1 MTREAAIGTTDAGG
15 PGARWVRRLM
25 GINLGLVALQPL
37 SAGFLMSGYARALT
51 FHAVVAQALQ
61 LGALIQAITAI
72 VLWRRHRVPARVA
85 GASLGLFAIMF
96 LQVALGYR
104 RWYWLHVPLGVAL
117 VVGLQRQGVRP
128 DTVAHD
134 RSAAATAVATA

>member
-1 MTREAAIGTTDAGG
+1 MTPGKGNQDQEWGTV
-15 PGARWVRRLM
+15 WVRRLV

-51 FHAVVAQALQ
+51 VHAVVAQALQ
-61 LGALIQAITAI
+61 LGALIQAITAM

-85 GASLGLFAIMF
+85 GASLGLFVIMF

-104 RWYWLHVPLGVAL
+104 RWY
-117 VVGLQRQGVRP
+117 
-128 DTVAHD
+128 
-134 RSAAATAVATA
+134 

>member
-1 MTREAAIGTTDAGG
+1 MATTDAG
-15 PGARWVRRLM
+15 RRSMSWIRRLV

-51 FHAVVAQALQ
+51 VHAVVAQALQ
-61 LGALIQAITAI
+61 LGALIQAITAV

-85 GASLGLFAIMF
+85 GASIGLFVIMF

-104 RWYWLHVPLGVAL
+104 RWYWLHVPIGVAL
-117 VVGLQRQGVRP
+117 VVALQRQAIRL
-128 DTVAHD
+128 DALAHD
-134 RSAAATAVATA
+134 RTAAVTAVATS